1 MCQILKYTY
10 CTCMNH
16 RPICY
21 LSPYKMTKYEI
32 TFSALVHSPIIP
44 FQTELRRSVYNT
56 NLPTDIRPKITWYF
70 YVLYR
75 KCQYKASNFRGFKHF
90 EVIKYIWFLDTR
102 PPVCP
107 IEHAIQTNSF
117 TQTTRYVRWNS
128 FTHYIIDKCNQ
139 LVFTYND

>member
-1 MCQILKYTY
+1 MNETEEVKPMCQILKYTY

-16 RPICY
+16 RSICY

-56 NLPTDIRPKITWYF
+56 NLPTDIRPKITWHF
-70 YVLYR
+70 YVLYS
-75 KCQYKASNFRGFKHF
+75 KCQYKVCNFWGFKHF

-107 IEHAIQTNSF
+107 IHSDQFIHLNYPVCTMEFIHSLHHW
-117 TQTTRYVRWNS
+117 V
-128 FTHYIIDKCNQ
+128 
-139 LVFTYND
+139 

>member
-1 MCQILKYTY
+1 MTIYILLYVNKIEEVKPMCQILKYTY

-56 NLPTDIRPKITWYF
+56 NLPTDIRPKIT
-70 YVLYR
+70 
-75 KCQYKASNFRGFKHF
+75 
-90 EVIKYIWFLDTR
+90 
-102 PPVCP
+102 
-107 IEHAIQTNSF
+107 
-117 TQTTRYVRWNS
+117 
-128 FTHYIIDKCNQ
+128 
-139 LVFTYND
+139 